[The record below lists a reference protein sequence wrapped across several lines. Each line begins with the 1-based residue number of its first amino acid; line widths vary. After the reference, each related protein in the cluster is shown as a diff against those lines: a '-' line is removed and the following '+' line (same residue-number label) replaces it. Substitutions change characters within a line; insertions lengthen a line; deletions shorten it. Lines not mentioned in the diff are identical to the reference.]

1 VRIDI
6 QSDKNLINLSTVIHA
21 YLCHLATNFVFK
33 GKKVLII
40 GGTGSLGTALTRKL
54 LDTEVDTIRIF
65 SRDELKQIEM
75 REKFTDK
82 RLRFLI
88 GDVRDV
94 NRLSRA
100 LEDIDIVIHAAA
112 LKHVPVAEYNPFEAV
127 KTNVYG
133 AQNVIEAC
141 FNKNVKTVLAI
152 GTDKAVAPFNTYGAT
167 KLLME
172 RLFVS
177 ANYYKGDHDIK
188 FMCVRYGN
196 VLGSRG
202 SIIPTLVN
210 QIKNGK
216 KITIT
221 DPNMTRFNITMD
233 QALQLI
239 FRALTNSNGG
249 EVFVPKLQAYK
260 VADIK
265 DAVLELL
272 HSNAA
277 TEIISVRPG
286 EKYHETLISKDE
298 TRNTYENEDD
308 YIILEQQT
316 KDEYLSNKTDVK
328 KSNLKDQ
335 YSSDKVPLLSVDEIK
350 KILLEQKL
358 LPIN

>member
-1 VRIDI
+1 MF
-6 QSDKNLINLSTVIHA
+6 Q
-21 YLCHLATNFVFK
+21 
-33 GKKVLII
+33 GKKILIT
-40 GGTGSLGTALTRKL
+40 GGTGSLGTALTKKL
-54 LDTEVDTIRIF
+54 LQTEVDTIRIF
-65 SRDELKQIEM
+65 SRDELKQTEM

-88 GDVRDV
+88 GDIRDGH
-94 NRLSRA
+94 RLSHA
-100 LEDIDIVIHAAA
+100 LEDVDIVIHAAA

-133 AQNVIEAC
+133 AQNLIEAC
-141 FNKNVKTVLAI
+141 FDKNVKTVLAI

-167 KLLME
+167 KFLME

-177 ANYYKGDHDIK
+177 ANYYKGNHDIK
-188 FMCVRYGN
+188 FVCVRYGN

-210 QIKNGK
+210 QIQNRN

-221 DPNMTRFNITMD
+221 DPSMTRFNITMD
-233 QALQLI
+233 QALDLV
-239 FRALTNSNGG
+239 FRALKNSYGG
-249 EVFVPKLQAYK
+249 EVFVPKLKSYK

-265 DAVLELL
+265 DSVLELL
-272 HSNAA
+272 KSNAE

-298 TRNTYENEDD
+298 TRNTYENDDD

-316 KDEYLSNKTDVK
+316 KDEYLSNKTDVR
-328 KSNLKDQ
+328 KSSLFDQ

-350 KILLEQKL
+350 KILVEQKL
-358 LPIN
+358 LPIK